1 MRRAAQECKCE
12 TANSSPRQDPHANG
26 NTTDRQCNFTAGLLI
41 RFFYLHAEHEMK
53 TSKLDCQI
61 ECRSHPVG
69 KAMKVVLFDFDGTL
83 SLLRSGWVDV
93 MVPMMVEVLADLKT
107 GESEAELRSIVEDY
121 VARLTG
127 KQTIYQ
133 MIELARQVELRG
145 GKPLDPLAYKK
156 IYHDRLMQKIRHRRE
171 ALRQGKE
178 PPEKYLVPGARELL
192 EALKERGLR
201 LYCASG
207 TDHAYTVEEAEMLQ
221 IAGYFDGGIYGAQD
235 DYKSFSNAILIQ
247 RIINAMECRGD
258 EILGFGDGYV
268 EIRNVKEAGG
278 VAVGVATDEPECQKV
293 DEWKRNRLIQVGA
306 DYIIPNYLCRE
317 RLLQTLFPE

>member
-1 MRRAAQECKCE
+1 M
-12 TANSSPRQDPHANG
+12 
-26 NTTDRQCNFTAGLLI
+26 
-41 RFFYLHAEHEMK
+41 
-53 TSKLDCQI
+53 I
-61 ECRSHPVG
+61 ECLHPSPA
-69 KAMKVVLFDFDGTL
+69 KAVKVVLFDFDGTL

-107 GESEAELRSIVEDY
+107 GEPEAELRSIVEDY

-145 GKPLDPLAYKK
+145 GKPLEPLAYKK
-156 IYHDRLMQKIRHRRE
+156 IYHDRLMERIRHRRE

-178 PPEKYLVPGARELL
+178 PPDKYLVPGARELL
-192 EALKERGLR
+192 KALKERGLR

-221 IAGYFDGGIYGAQD
+221 ITDYFDGGIYGAQD
-235 DYKSFSNAILIQ
+235 DYKSFSKAILIQ
-247 RIINAMECRGD
+247 KIINSMECRGD

-268 EIRNVKEAGG
+268 EIKNVKEAGG

-293 DEWKRNRLIQVGA
+293 DEWKRNRLVQVGA
-306 DYIIPNYLCRE
+306 DYIIPNFLCRKQ
-317 RLLQTLFPE
+317 LLQTLFPQ